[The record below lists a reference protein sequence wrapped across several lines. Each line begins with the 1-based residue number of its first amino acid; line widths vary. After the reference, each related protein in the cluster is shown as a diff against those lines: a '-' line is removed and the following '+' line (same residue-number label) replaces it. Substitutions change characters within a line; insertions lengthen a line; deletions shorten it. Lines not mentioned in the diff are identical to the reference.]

1 MVVAYFWRIK
11 PSKIPFALLSIALN
25 RLFLFWDRNVGFH
38 KSLGVGKGETFTPRD
53 ADPLSWGLIAVVKD
67 IEAFD
72 HSPVISLWR
81 KNSVNEFRAVLSP
94 ISSHG
99 KWARKD
105 PFSKL
110 IGRSGSGAIHASES
124 ENLQK
129 WNGPVVAI
137 TRARIKWHQNF
148 RFWRSVPPVT
158 ISLKSADGLINAI
171 GIGEA
176 PIGLQGT
183 FSLWES
189 ASAVR
194 DFAYRGQAHQKAIAD
209 TARYKWYSEE
219 LFARFALLE
228 KRGLIK

>member
-1 MVVAYFWRIK
+1 M
-11 PSKIPFALLSIALN
+11 ALN
-25 RLFLFWDRNVGFH
+25 RLFLFWDKNVGFH

-53 ADPLSWGLIAVVKD
+53 ADPLSWGLIAVVND
-67 IEAFD
+67 IETFD
-72 HSPVISLWR
+72 RSPVISLWR

-105 PFSKL
+105 PFRIDINNADSSDSIK
-110 IGRSGSGAIHASES
+110 A
-124 ENLQK
+124 
-129 WNGPVVAI
+129 WNGQVVAI

-158 ISLKSADGLINAI
+158 ISLKSAKGLVSAI

-189 ASAVR
+189 AAAVK

-209 TARYKWYSEE
+209 TARYNWYSEE
-219 LFARFALLE
+219 LFARFAVLE
-228 KRGLIK
+228 QRGLIK

>member
-11 PSKIPFALLSIALN
+11 RSKIPFALASMALN
-25 RLFLFWDRNVGFH
+25 RFFLIQDKNVGFH
-38 KSLGVGKGETFTPRD
+38 KLLGVGKGETFTPRD
-53 ADPLSWGLIAVVKD
+53 ADPRSWGIVAVVDD
-67 IEAFD
+67 IDSFD
-72 HSPVISLWR
+72 TSPVISRWR

-99 KWARKD
+99 KWARKT
-105 PFSKL
+105 PFDVSP
-110 IGRSGSGAIHASES
+110 GNESERSSTSGATPQLKAWEG
-124 ENLQK
+124 Q
-129 WNGPVVAI
+129 VAAI

-158 ISLKSADGLINAI
+158 ISLNSANGLVGAI

-194 DFAYRGQAHQKAIAD
+194 DFAYRGEAHQKAIAD
-209 TARYKWYSEE
+209 TARYNWYSEE
-219 LFARFALLE
+219 LFARFAVLE
-228 KRGLIK
+228 KRGTFK